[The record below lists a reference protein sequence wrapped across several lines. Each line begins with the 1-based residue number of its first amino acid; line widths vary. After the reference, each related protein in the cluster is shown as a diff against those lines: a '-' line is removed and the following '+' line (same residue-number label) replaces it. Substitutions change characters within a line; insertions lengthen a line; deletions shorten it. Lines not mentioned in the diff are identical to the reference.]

1 MSSKSKQ
8 FVSLLVET
16 IRNDGFNVNI
26 IDNAETNETVL
37 RVERNNTKLTIQ
49 ISNDEHRY
57 NDKNI
62 EELLKEYYADF
73 LTKVN
78 KYNND

>member
-8 FVSLLVET
+8 FVVLLVET

-26 IDNAETNETVL
+26 IDDAETNETVL
-37 RVERNNTKLTIQ
+37 RVERNNTKITIQ

-78 KYNND
+78 EYIND